1 MPKEIQEQLD
11 WVWMS
16 LDTGYLVVI
25 AISKWPWECSE
36 CRKWIEPGDAHFKP
50 YSTFYGDTRDI
61 RVCFTCKAKADRQHT
76 KEARDREMSKA
87 VGPKAKP
94 FKRPDG
100 VIQCP
105 PAAASGATGKTRYSG
120 SPRAQ
125 SRQSAQATRRL
136 FLCPS

>member
-1 MPKEIQEQLD
+1 MAVPKEIQEQLD

-61 RVCFTCKAKADRQHT
+61 RICFTCKVSMDRKHT
-76 KEARDREMSKA
+76 REVRDKEMQEVAASGKVKTFR
-87 VGPKAKP
+87 
-94 FKRPDG
+94 RPDG
-100 VIQCP
+100 ITQCP
-105 PAAASGATGKTRYSG
+105 PAAASGATGNRYSG

-125 SRQSAQATRRL
+125 SRQSAQATRRP
-136 FLCPS
+136 F